1 MRIIKEGNP
10 AKNEETT
17 FYSVSCPI
25 CGFEAELDP
34 GENVIQ
40 CPYCK
45 SSKLVFTTPLISFR
59 PKKKSPSERFPDEYY
74 HFSSSGDGDAAI
86 LSEQSTAKMIDDT
99 VEEYK
104 KNNCGYAYSSVGD
117 TFVAV
122 LQTDED
128 DANNFLVVVSKD
140 HYEYDFVN
148 GE

>member
-1 MRIIKEGNP
+1 MRIIKQGKP
-10 AKNEETT
+10 IKAKNTT
-17 FYSVSCPI
+17 PI
-25 CGFEAELDP
+25 SIACQDCGLEAEIGW
-34 GENVIQ
+34 GEDVSK
-40 CPYCK
+40 CPCCG
-45 SSKLVFTTPLISFR
+45 SSNLVSTVPFVDLSR
-59 PKKKSPSERFPDEYY
+59 KKSPSERFPDEYY
-74 HFSSSGDGDAAI
+74 HFNSSGEGDAAI

-104 KNNCGYAYSSVGD
+104 KNNCGYAYSGAGD

-128 DANNFLVVVSKD
+128 DANNFLVMVSKD